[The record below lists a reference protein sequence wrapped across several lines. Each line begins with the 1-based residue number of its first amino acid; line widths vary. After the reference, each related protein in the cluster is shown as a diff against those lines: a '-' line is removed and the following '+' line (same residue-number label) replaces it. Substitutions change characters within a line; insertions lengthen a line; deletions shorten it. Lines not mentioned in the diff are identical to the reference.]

1 MVVTKKNNMDSDEGS
16 KQKSTGDSLSVY
28 SDFYKPIWVRHLGVQ
43 TDTIN
48 KRLLDYNVYS
58 LWIGI
63 CIILI
68 VTLIL

>member
-1 MVVTKKNNMDSDEGS
+1 VIVTKKNNMESDEGS
-16 KQKSTGDSLSVY
+16 KQKSIGNSLSGDS
-28 SDFYKPIWVRHLGVQ
+28 DFSKPIWVRHFGVQ

-48 KRLLDYNVYS
+48 KRLLDYNVRS

-63 CIILI
+63 CVILI

>member
-1 MVVTKKNNMDSDEGS
+1 VIVTKKNKMDSDDSGE
-16 KQKSTGDSLSVY
+16 QKSTGDSLSGD
-28 SDFYKPIWVRHLGVQ
+28 SDFSKPIWVRHFSVQ

-48 KRLLDYNVYS
+48 KRLLGYNVHS

-68 VTLIL
+68 FTFIL

>member
-1 MVVTKKNNMDSDEGS
+1 MIVTKKNNMDSDEGS
-16 KQKSTGDSLSVY
+16 KQKSTGDSLSGD
-28 SDFYKPIWVRHLGVQ
+28 SDFSKPSWVRHLGVQ

-63 CIILI
+63 CVVLI
-68 VTLIL
+68 VALIL